1 MGKKV
6 VVVQGGDTVTKQ
18 RKIKKGQMFLNLYS
32 GWQNIFVVIGSNNAY
47 YYGVEI
53 IKLKGEYKVRNVKYY
68 LATIRNDSEHFP
80 LIGEMDIKAMWMDKV
95 FERITADGREILNKN
110 FDYYG
115 HKIRVES
122 EVES

>member
-1 MGKKV
+1 M
-6 VVVQGGDTVTKQ
+6 TKQ
-18 RKIKKGQMFLNLYS
+18 RKIKKGQIFLNLCS

-80 LIGEMDIKAMWMDKV
+80 LIGEMDIKAMWMDRV
-95 FERITADGREILNKN
+95 FERITSDGRKILDEKY
-110 FDYYG
+110 DYNG
-115 HKIRVES
+115 HRLVVG
-122 EVES
+122 EVAECSLI

>member
-1 MGKKV
+1 M
-6 VVVQGGDTVTKQ
+6 TKQ
-18 RKIKKGQMFLNLYS
+18 RKIKKGQMFLNLCS

-80 LIGEMDIKAMWMDKV
+80 LIGEMNIKAMWMDKV

-122 EVES
+122 DVES